1 MSYHSSDI
9 QSRKS
14 SDGFWWMIQ
23 GAITDDSLGIICAT
37 EGKFHVNAYACQNCG
52 HIELFEPSLD
62 SYAKH
67 LREEADKK
75 RQKETLERQKKEE
88 ERKARIDE
96 LIKITKDENSTVKQV
111 REANEELDR
120 LHAKPGVIDSFS
132 YR

>member
-1 MSYHSSDI
+1 MAFIKCQNCGGTNFSP
-9 QSRKS
+9 
-14 SDGFWWMIQ
+14 
-23 GAITDDSLGIICAT
+23 TNLGWILAT
-37 EGKFHVNAYACQNCG
+37 EGKFTVNAYACQSCG

-67 LREEADKK
+67 LREEAEKK
-75 RQKETLERQKKEE
+75 HQQEALERQRKEQ

-120 LHAKPGVIDSFS
+120 LHAKPGVIYPFS

>member
-1 MSYHSSDI
+1 MAFIKCQNCGGVDFQPTTI
-9 QSRKS
+9 
-14 SDGFWWMIQ
+14 G
-23 GAITDDSLGIICAT
+23 TICAT
-37 EGKFHVNAYACQNCG
+37 EGRFHVNAYACQNCG

-67 LREEADKK
+67 LRKEAENK
-75 RQKETLERQKKEE
+75 RQQEALERQKKEE
-88 ERKARIDE
+88 ERQARIDE

-120 LHAKPGVIDSFS
+120 LHAKPGVIYSFR

>member
-1 MSYHSSDI
+1 MDYI
-9 QSRKS
+9 KCQNCGGTCFKP
-14 SDGFWWMIQ
+14 
-23 GAITDDSLGIICAT
+23 TSLGIICAT
-37 EGKFHVNAYACQNCG
+37 EGKFTVNAYACQNCG

-67 LREEADKK
+67 LRKEAENK
-75 RQKETLERQKKEE
+75 RQQEALERQKKEE

-120 LHAKPGVIDSFS
+120 LHAKPGVIYPFR

>member
-1 MSYHSSDI
+1 MAFIKCQNCGGTNFSPT
-9 QSRKS
+9 K
-14 SDGFWWMIQ
+14 
-23 GAITDDSLGIICAT
+23 LGWILST
-37 EGKFHVNAYACQNCG
+37 EGEFTVNAYACQSCG
-52 HIELFEPSLD
+52 HIELFEPSSD

-67 LREEADKK
+67 LREEAEKK
-75 RQKETLERQKKEE
+75 HQQEALERQKKEE

-120 LHAKPGVIDSFS
+120 LHAKPGVIYSFS